1 MWEDIRTDWHTVK
14 LPCLQFV
21 CLCVSSWLNV
31 LQRSFWMELPP
42 RPNWLWCEL
51 IIRVSVVKEAQR
63 QHFKQPTTN
72 WPLNNRPTTVQQP
85 SNNQSTTNS
94 NQHPLQDFD
103 LPLVLPVVLPVSL
116 SLSEW
121 LSLYLRAGS
130 DGQVLTANHIWLF
143 SLFLPGGAAAA
154 DRSDSAHVNCLK
166 SAAGRHLSKSPSPGN
181 NDELWESSLHSET

>member
-63 QHFKQPTTN
+63 QHFNQPTTN
-72 WPLNNRPTTVQQP
+72 WPLNNRPTT
-85 SNNQSTTNS
+85 NS
-94 NQHPLQDFD
+94 NQQQPTSSSGLWSSSCTSCRTSC
-103 LPLVLPVVLPVSL
+103 LSL

-130 DGQVLTANHIWLF
+130 DGQVLTTNHIRLF

>member
-63 QHFKQPTTN
+63 QHFNQPTTN

-85 SNNQSTTNS
+85 TATN
-94 NQHPLQDFD
+94 
-103 LPLVLPVVLPVSL
+103 VLFRTLIFLLYFLSYFLSLSL

-130 DGQVLTANHIWLF
+130 DGQVLTTNHIWLF

>member
-63 QHFKQPTTN
+63 QHFNQPTTN
-72 WPLNNRPTTVQQP
+72 WPLNNHP
-85 SNNQSTTNS
+85 TTNS
-94 NQHPLQDFD
+94 NQRPLQDFD
-103 LPLVLPVVLPVSL
+103 LPLVLPVSLSL

-130 DGQVLTANHIWLF
+130 DGQVLTTNHIRLF

>member
-42 RPNWLWCEL
+42 RSNWLWCEL
-51 IIRVSVVKEAQR
+51 IIRVSVVKEVQR
-63 QHFKQPTTN
+63 QHFNQPTTN

-85 SNNQSTTNS
+85 TATN
-94 NQHPLQDFD
+94 
-103 LPLVLPVVLPVSL
+103 VLFRTLIFLLYFLSYFLSLSL